1 MHKHYYF
8 RLAKDNIKKNPKMYI
23 PYLITSTLTAAMLY
37 IILSLSVNPDLAN
50 MKKGSRSLPIILNLG
65 SIVTMVFAFIFLFY
79 TNSFIVK
86 RRRKEFGLLNILGME
101 KRHIAKM
108 LLAETGI
115 VIGITLTG
123 GFLLGIVL
131 DKLLFLSLTKMIG
144 ESATLGFHISPYG
157 LCVTALF
164 NAGTFFLIFLNMLR
178 QIHLAK
184 PVELLS
190 GSNAGEKE
198 PKTKILMTILGL
210 GLIGA
215 GYTMSIMAEKPLTV
229 VKLLFI
235 AVLCVI
241 LGTYLLFTAVS
252 IAVCKLL
259 KRNKKYYYKT
269 NHFTAV
275 SGLIYRMKRN
285 AVGLASVCILSTM
298 VLVMVSTTSALMIG
312 LDDAVNR
319 QMKQD
324 AQVTALSLE
333 QGERFGTYLTEH
345 MEIADLHRNVNAYLN
360 FKGEWA
366 HPEIFTD
373 EDFDYNATYD
383 NYYLKPELSNQ
394 QFTVRID
401 SSEGGAFTLADD
413 ECFLATENPA
423 FSPEEITLLGRT
435 FRVQSHEVL
444 ESERAGENVRYN
456 YYQLIFNSHE
466 TVVELLDTFNKTSS
480 KQRQADGREEFTFDF
495 VSSDKR
501 QAEDDLTALVKA
513 FPIVDETE
521 ALPYCDT
528 KLEMKDTML
537 EIYGG
542 LFFLG
547 IFLGTLFL
555 METVLI
561 IYYKQ
566 ITEGYEDQKRFEIMQ
581 NVGMSRSEVVRSI
594 RSQILI
600 VFFLPLVTAGLHTG
614 FAFPILS
621 RLLKMMELSN
631 TMLYVLC
638 VVGCFAAFA
647 VLYSLIYLITAR
659 TYYKIVRK

>member
-8 RLAKDNIKKNPKMYI
+8 RLAKDNIKKNPRMYI
-23 PYLITSTLTAAMLY
+23 PYLITSMLTSAMLY

-50 MKKGSRSLPIILNLG
+50 MKKGARTLPIMLNLG

-108 LLAETGI
+108 LLAETGM
-115 VIGITLTG
+115 VIGITLAG
-123 GFLLGIVL
+123 GFVLGIVF

-144 ESATLGFHISPYG
+144 ESATLGFHISGYA
-157 LCVTALF
+157 LCVTGLF

-215 GYTMSIMAEKPLTV
+215 GYTMSIMAESPMTV
-229 VKLLFI
+229 VNLLFI

-345 MEIADLHRNVNAYLN
+345 MEIANLHRNVNAYLN

-373 EDFDYNATYD
+373 EDFGYNATYD

-394 QFTVRID
+394 QFSVRID

-413 ECFLATENPA
+413 ECYLATENPA
-423 FSPEEITLLGRT
+423 FAPEEITLLGRT
-435 FRVQSHEVL
+435 FRVQSHKVL
-444 ESERAGENVRYN
+444 ESESAGENVRYN

-466 TVVELLDTFNKTSS
+466 TVVELLDTFNKISS
-480 KQRQADGREEFTFDF
+480 MQMQADGREEFTFDF

-501 QAEDDLTALVKA
+501 QAEVDLTALVKA
-513 FPIVDETE
+513 FPIVDKTE

-631 TMLYVLC
+631 TMLYVMC

-647 VLYSLIYLITAR
+647 VLYSLIYLLTAR
-659 TYYKIVRK
+659 TYYKIVKK